1 MDTRA
6 RDSASNIPLTGV
18 SCVLR
23 WVVFSSEDSSS
34 YSFARESSCFKSS
47 LNDIS
52 PRHTPGFSSTL
63 PYISFMLSPPV
74 FLCPFHLRR
83 RWMCHFSGCFP
94 PSVGRL
100 REVRDGRGICCSTG
114 LHTTTQR
121 SPQNGEEEVPE
132 WKRESRLG
140 EGDVTAELFKASPSS
155 SSSFVSPPSL
165 PRGNCTATAQ
175 GIEGEREGREGS
187 SRCSKEFW
195 YTGRITRPLLSLK

>member
-1 MDTRA
+1 MTFPRA
-6 RDSASNIPLTGV
+6 THLAFQAPSPTYRACYRPPSFCALFTSAAGGCAIF
-18 SCVLR
+18 
-23 WVVFSSEDSSS
+23 W
-34 YSFARESSCFKSS
+34 
-47 LNDIS
+47 
-52 PRHTPGFSSTL
+52 
-63 PYISFMLSPPV
+63 
-74 FLCPFHLRR
+74 
-83 RWMCHFSGCFP
+83 GCFP

-100 REVRDGRGICCSTG
+100 REVRDGRGICCSTAG

-121 SPQNGEEEVPE
+121 SPQNGVEEVPE

-195 YTGRITRPLLSLK
+195 YTGRITRPLSLK